1 MEFLHEINGG
11 GGVEEEAYGSPF
23 HVVLFITPKTYFTFS
38 WDRYYFRKPLG
49 DNVHP
54 KWGSK
59 SRVSF
64 MFQADVPVIFSQSKS
79 TSCTHVD

>member
-1 MEFLHEINGG
+1 MYGISTWNKFRGEAEDPFSTWCYLSHLDLFLKFFFFGYYCHE
-11 GGVEEEAYGSPF
+11 
-23 HVVLFITPKTYFTFS
+23 
-38 WDRYYFRKPLG
+38 PLG
-49 DNVHP
+49 DNVQP

-59 SRVSF
+59 SHVSF

>member
-1 MEFLHEINGG
+1 MKYVCGGELEPYGFL
-11 GGVEEEAYGSPF
+11 F
-23 HVVLFITPKTYFTFS
+23 HMVQFITPKTSFFHIF
-38 WDRYYFRKPLG
+38 WDHSYCHKPLG

-59 SRVSF
+59 SCVSF
-64 MFQADVPVIFSQSKS
+64 MFQADVPALFSQSKS